1 MFMKMTARQ
10 TAVLAMALVAIA
22 LPAGNSAR
30 AADDGAELPD
40 YSRKGADT
48 CFQCHDDQVV
58 LAIFRTKHAMP
69 QDPDSPFG
77 HGQLQCEACHGP
89 AGDHAGR
96 VRRGKERPP
105 IPAFG
110 SMSTTSIAGQNAYC
124 TECHAPDTGFA
135 WHGSSHDDDTIACA
149 DCHTM
154 HVERDP
160 VLATATQAD
169 VCFDCHQQQRTQA
182 MKPYAHPVRQG
193 KMACTSCHSPH
204 GDTPERL
211 LAGNSVNG
219 TCYDCHAE
227 LRGPYLWEHAP
238 ATEDCG
244 NCHNPHGSTQPG
256 MLTMRAPML
265 CQSCHSQ
272 DGHPS
277 LPQDAGGL
285 ADNMPSEFLLGQS
298 CLNCH
303 DQVHGSNHP
312 SGSKLMR

>member
-1 MFMKMTARQ
+1 MLAKRTLRGS
-10 TAVLAMALVAIA
+10 TVLAMALLAVA
-22 LPAGNSAR
+22 LSG
-30 AADDGAELPD
+30 AAMAQDDEEEAPK

-48 CFQCHDDQVV
+48 CFQCHDDQVTLGV
-58 LAIFRTKHAMP
+58 FRTKHAVP
-69 QDPDSPFG
+69 NDPDSPFG

-89 AGDHAGR
+89 AGDHSGR
-96 VRRGKERPP
+96 VRRGQERPP

-110 SMSTTSIAGQNAYC
+110 FNSPTSIEGQNAYC
-124 TECHAPDTGFA
+124 AECHSADTGFA
-135 WHGSSHDDDTIACA
+135 WHGSSHDDNTVACA

-160 VLATATQAD
+160 VLAISTQAD

-211 LAGNSVNG
+211 LARSNVNG

-238 ATEDCG
+238 VVEDC
-244 NCHNPHGSTQPG
+244 NSCHNPHGSTQPG
-256 MLTMRAPML
+256 MLTMRAPYL

-272 DGHPS
+272 AGHPS
-277 LPQDAGGL
+277 LPQDERGL
-285 ADNMPSEFLLGQS
+285 PSNMASDYLLGQS

-312 SGSKLMR
+312 SDSKLMR